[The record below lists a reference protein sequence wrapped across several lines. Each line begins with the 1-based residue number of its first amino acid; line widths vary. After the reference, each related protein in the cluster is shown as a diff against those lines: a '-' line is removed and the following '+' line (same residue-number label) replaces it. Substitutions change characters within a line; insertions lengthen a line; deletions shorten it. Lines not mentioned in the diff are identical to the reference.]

1 MLLLLLLFL
10 LDRSI
15 LESMK
20 RTRYMMGKAH
30 THFLR
35 IRVMP
40 DAFDSV
46 SDCVFVCARVSV
58 CVFVCLHVC
67 LRVCLSVC
75 VCVCVCVS
83 VWLCV

>member
-10 LDRSI
+10 LNRSI

-20 RTRYMMGKAH
+20 RTRHMMGKAH

-35 IRVMP
+35 TRVMP

-46 SDCVFVCARVSV
+46 SDCVFVCARVCLCVYLCVCMYV
-58 CVFVCLHVC
+58 CVY
-67 LRVCLSVC
+67 
-75 VCVCVCVS
+75 VCVCVS